1 MLTRLLAA
9 ADSNLKGAMS
19 FEEIRRSLCDAFTQ
33 AFPNTPGHIV
43 DIYQDH
49 CIISDGTGTLYE
61 VPYTIDDNGGVVTG
75 DMAKVRR
82 QVDYVKI
89 QASFRLLAAEEDT
102 GDDSKGYRWHVQ
114 VIEAGPDKQTGLEYP
129 YDVLRAAVPLY
140 NGARVFAL
148 QQGQHASP
156 DNPYGKSVRDL
167 VGWISDV
174 KENTTGLEGH
184 LNILKSAK
192 WLRDMILDSFERGK
206 EDLVGLSHDVLGKV
220 TAANGKRT
228 VEKIV
233 KVDSV
238 DIVYE
243 PIAGGKI
250 TRMAAAARAG
260 QKEGNMLEKLLA
272 ALKANRPEAYKT
284 IEAKVKDGTVTEDE
298 VIALLAAGQVLD
310 VSGLDE
316 RISSAVATA
325 VAAAVPSSSATDE
338 VKILACRLTLKD
350 ELKGSGLP
358 EISQERIS
366 AQFDG
371 KVFETEALR
380 AAITSEKEYLDKITG
395 SGVVTGSGQVRVVS
409 EEPEKVQ
416 AAFDKLLGVD
426 VDERFSTVAP
436 FRSLRAAYTRV
447 TGDADVSGRISR
459 EGDRFGQAYMEFLRL
474 PAAYASSSFT
484 YLLGNTMYRRM
495 VQDFRAVDFGE
506 QILISYVRNAA
517 DFKTLESVRIG
528 YYGDLPDVDP
538 EALDY
543 AELTNFTDE
552 EVSYA
557 INQKGGIV
565 TVSRKTII
573 NDDLRALQR
582 IPQRLGR
589 AAKRTKAQRCWN
601 KIIDNAT
608 YKGDSKA
615 LFHEDHANL
624 GATGLTNDA
633 TGVTTLA
640 TRLTAMFNQTEPDSE
655 KKLGL
660 EAQYLWVPREK
671 LEIAKGLNSPWPG
684 VAGGNPHAGR
694 FGVNHERIITNKLTT
709 DTNDWGLVAAREDTE
724 LLEIAYLNGQEEPEF
739 FVADNPLAGQMFLA
753 DKLQYK
759 VRHEY
764 EVEIVDF
771 RGFDKSV
778 VA

>member
-9 ADSNLKGAMS
+9 ATEDLKGSMS
-19 FEEIRRSLCDAFTQ
+19 FTETRRALCDAFTK
-33 AFPNTPGHIV
+33 AFPGTPGDIV

-49 CIISDGTGTLYE
+49 CIISDGAGMLYE
-61 VPYTIDDNGGVVTG
+61 VPYTIDENNNVVTG
-75 DMAKVRR
+75 DMTKVRK

-89 QASFRLLAAEEDT
+89 QAAFRLLAATESG
-102 GDDSKGYRWHVQ
+102 GDDESKGYRWQVQ
-114 VIEAGPDKQTGLEYP
+114 IIDAGPDKQSGMEYP
-129 YDVLRAAVPLY
+129 HDVLRAAGPLY
-140 NGARVFAL
+140 DGARVFAL
-148 QQGQHASP
+148 QQGQHAAP

-174 KENTTGLEGH
+174 KPNTAGLEGH

-192 WLRDMILDSFERGK
+192 WLRDMILDSFTRGK
-206 EDLVGLSHDVLGKV
+206 PDLVGLSHDVMGKV
-220 TAANGKRT
+220 TAANGKKT

-250 TRMAAAARAG
+250 TRMAAAAKAG

-272 ALKANRPEAYKT
+272 ALKANKPEVYKT
-284 IEAKVKDGTVTEDE
+284 IEAKVNDGTITDDE
-298 VIALLAAGQVLD
+298 VINLLAAGTVINVQ
-310 VSGLDE
+310 GLDE
-316 RISSAVATA
+316 RISAA
-325 VAAAVPSSSATDE
+325 VAAAVAGNSAATDE
-338 VKILACRLTLKD
+338 VKILACRFTLKD
-350 ELKGSGLP
+350 ELLDSGMP
-358 EISQERIS
+358 EISQERIRK
-366 AQFDG
+366 QFDG
-371 KVFETEALR
+371 TVFETEALR

-395 SGVVTGSGQVRVVS
+395 SGTVTGSGQVRVGN

-416 AAFDKLLGVD
+416 AAFDKLMGVD
-426 VDERFSTVAP
+426 VDEKFQAVAP
-436 FRSLRAAYTRV
+436 FKSLRAAYARI
-447 TGDADVSGRISR
+447 TGDAEVSGQVSR
-459 EGDRFGQAYMEFLRL
+459 EGLRLGQAFMDLLRL
-474 PAAYASSSFT
+474 PAAYSASSFT
-484 YLLGNTMYRRM
+484 YLLGTSMYRRL
-495 VQDFRAVDFGE
+495 VQDYRAQDFGE
-506 QILISYVRNAA
+506 QILISYIRNAA
-517 DFKTLESVRIG
+517 DFKTLESVRVG
-528 YYGDLPDVDP
+528 YYGDIPDVDP

-552 EVSYA
+552 EISYA
-557 INQKGGIV
+557 INQKGGLV
-565 TVSRKTII
+565 TVSRKTIM

-608 YKGDSKA
+608 YKGDTTA
-615 LFHEDHANL
+615 LFHNDHSNL
-624 GATGLTNDA
+624 GAAALSNDA
-633 TGVTTLA
+633 AGVLVLTA
-640 TRLTAMFNQTEPDSE
+640 RLTAMFNQTEPDSL

-660 EAQYLWVPREK
+660 EAQYLWVPREL

-694 FGVNHERIITNKLTT
+694 FGINHERIVTNKLTT
-709 DTNDWGLVAAREDTE
+709 DTSDWGLVAAKEDTE
-724 LLEIAYLNGQEEPEF
+724 LLEIAFLNGQEEPEF
-739 FVADNPLAGQMFLA
+739 FVADNPLVGQMFLA

-759 VRHEY
+759 IRHEY
-764 EVEIVDF
+764 EVEIADY

-778 VA
+778 VG